1 MTKNSFHIKSEW
13 YRNPEISVCTMQ
25 CLKYEHSSSKW
36 SKFNFCQNWCKI
48 FNFRETWV
56 KKYSYFPESLRLE
69 MLEESRKM
77 FTFGYDSY
85 MKYAFPK
92 DELDPI
98 HCTGMIFKLHS
109 VKIQQFSCWWDFTW
123 NRFQHCD
130 MWRLQHFSVSQIL
143 REINFEEFKKCWNWC
158 IWQC

>member
-13 YRNPEISVCTMQ
+13 YRNPEISVCSASNMNIPHQ
-25 CLKYEHSSSKW
+25 NGQNLI
-36 SKFNFCQNWCKI
+36 FCQNWCKI

-98 HCTGMIFKLHS
+98 HCTGMIFNDTVWKFNNFLADEILRENNLKGMQHWWKNSIFSRHS
-109 VKIQQFSCWWDFTW
+109 DFTW
-123 NRFQHCD
+123 NQF
-130 MWRLQHFSVSQIL
+130 WRI
-143 REINFEEFKKCWNWC
+143 
-158 IWQC
+158 

>member
-1 MTKNSFHIKSEW
+1 MFS
-13 YRNPEISVCTMQ
+13 
-25 CLKYEHSSSKW
+25 
-36 SKFNFCQNWCKI
+36 
-48 FNFRETWV
+48 ETWI

-98 HCTGMIFKLHS
+98 HCTGTRIPAYKQRFIS
-109 VKIQQFSCWWDFTW
+109 NDFET
-123 NRFQHCD
+123 
-130 MWRLQHFSVSQIL
+130 S
-143 REINFEEFKKCWNWC
+143 
-158 IWQC
+158 